1 MSEQGFN
8 DSTINTIVEQVL
20 AKMGKPTLIVL
31 TAANGYHHEIANQLA
46 TWQGIHWHI
55 LASQNSNQNL
65 KNELMA
71 VQHLG
76 TQAHWDGTNPS
87 EWLNQYEQ
95 ILFPYLDFATLGEV
109 SNGMYLS
116 PAAVLFQY
124 ALMKGMPT
132 YVLDYQCDLT
142 SELNQ
147 LLGLSTNA
155 AMCERAKQQLVTIT
169 TLGAKSGSLTDIKA
183 VMQET
188 KTQGMALN
196 KPETPSVSTADP
208 LSGYITLN
216 EVKSKGVNAYT
227 LQDNLTDLAAEY
239 IKEQQQ

>member
-8 DSTINTIVEQVL
+8 DNTINTIVEQVL

-55 LASQNSNQNL
+55 LASPNSNL
-65 KNELMA
+65 TNEQMA

-116 PAAVLFQY
+116 SAAVLFQY
-124 ALMKGMPT
+124 ALMKDMPT
-132 YVLDYQCDLT
+132 YVLDYQCDLA

-169 TLGAKSGSLTDIKA
+169 TLGAKTGSLTNIKA
-183 VMQET
+183 AMQGT

-196 KPETPSVSTADP
+196 TPEIPSVSIADP

>member
-8 DSTINTIVEQVL
+8 DNTINTIVEQVL

-55 LASQNSNQNL
+55 LASPNSNL
-65 KNELMA
+65 TNEQMA

-116 PAAVLFQY
+116 SAAVLFQY
-124 ALMKGMPT
+124 ALMKDMPT

-169 TLGAKSGSLTDIKA
+169 TLGAKTGSLTNIKA
-183 VMQET
+183 AMQGT

-196 KPETPSVSTADP
+196 TPEIPSVSITDP